1 MGALVAYRKNRWRPS
16 YSGSSRPTVD
26 PNDYIPPRLNWP
38 TVQTETPT
46 TFKSIYRPAWSS
58 GVPLVT
64 QGDIDE
70 ILGNT
75 GDDPISEFLDRPQPW
90 TAKEPHLSGSIPSA
104 SKAPDYA
111 LIPEIGPEPRYE
123 DYAPEPPKGALG
135 RLANGFTG
143 AYGKKKVEAKDKFD
157 KAMAA
162 WRLDARPRDE
172 LIAKNAT
179 WRDRYIS
186 ALSDFEAISAS
197 LDTELKAAKAAHK
210 KAEEAFYAE
219 QTTEVTTLRNM
230 VTQGLDGNADAVQEM
245 VRIVHLRSPYPIKFP
260 RQIESVFEPTT
271 GVLAVE
277 LEVPSFDFVP
287 LEDVLKTK
295 TKPVS
300 DRARKR
306 CQEHV
311 ILAMPLRLIHEVFA
325 TQSLHAVAM
334 VSVNAVMDYIDKK
347 DGQQKRGIVSSIAVR
362 REAFIGINVRSV
374 DAKTCFRSLKGISVP
389 SVEEI
394 TPVPPII
401 YFNKNDKRIVQSQ
414 EVLGNLDAATN
425 LAAMDWEDFEHLVR
439 ELFEKEFLSRSPNA
453 EVKVTR
459 ASRDWG
465 VDAIIFDPDPIHGGK
480 IVIQAKRYTRLVD
493 VAAVRDLY
501 GTVVNEGAVRGI
513 LVTTSSYGPESREF
527 ALSKPL
533 VLIDG
538 SNLLSLLEKHGYK
551 FSIDINAARLANQS

>member
-1 MGALVAYRKNRWRPS
+1 MAYRKNRWRPS
-16 YSGSSRPTVD
+16 YFGSSRPTVD
-26 PNDYIPPRLNWP
+26 PNDYIPPRPNWP
-38 TVQTETPT
+38 TVETEAPT
-46 TFKSIYRPAWSS
+46 QFKSIYRPAWSS
-58 GVPLVT
+58 SVPLVT

-75 GDDPISEFLDRPQPW
+75 TDDSISAFLDRPQVW
-90 TAKEPHLSGSIPSA
+90 TAKEPHLSGSIPGVP
-104 SKAPDYA
+104 KVPDYA
-111 LIPEIGPEPRYE
+111 LIAEIGPEPRYE

-143 AYGKKKVEAKDKFD
+143 AYGKKKAEAKKRFD
-157 KAMAA
+157 NALAS
-162 WRLDARPRDE
+162 WRMEAGPRDE

-179 WRDRYIS
+179 WRDRYTD
-186 ALSDFEAISAS
+186 ALSEFEANSAS
-197 LDTELKAAKAAHK
+197 LEAKLKAAKADQK
-210 KAEEAFYAE
+210 KAEEAFFAE
-219 QTTEVTTLRNM
+219 QATELNTLRNM
-230 VTQGLDGNADAVQEM
+230 ISKALDGDALAVQEI
-245 VRIVHLRSPYPIKFP
+245 VRLVHLRSPYPLKFP
-260 RQIESVFEPTT
+260 RQIESAFDPAT
-271 GVLAVE
+271 GVLAIE
-277 LEVPSFDFVP
+277 LEVPSFDF
-287 LEDVLKTK
+287 LAIEDVLKTK

-306 CQEHV
+306 CQEQV

-325 TQSLHAVAM
+325 AQSLHAVAM

-414 EVLGNLDAATN
+414 EVLGTLDAATN

-439 ELFEKEFLSRSPNA
+439 ELFEKEFLSRSPSA

-465 VDAIIFDPDPIHGGK
+465 VDAIIFDPDPLHGGK
-480 IVIQAKRYTRLVD
+480 IVIQAKRYTNLVD
-493 VAAVRDLY
+493 VGAVRDLY
-501 GTVVNEGAVRGI
+501 GTVMNEGAVRGI
-513 LVTTSSYGPESREF
+513 LVTTSSFGPESWEF
-527 ALSKPL
+527 AISKPL
-533 VLIDG
+533 ALIDG
-538 SNLLSLLEKHGYK
+538 PNLLFLLEKHGYR
-551 FSIDINAARLANQS
+551 FSIDINAARLHRQTT